1 MNRVLSLL
9 SLLAVWALNAC
20 FCPVL
25 AGEQVEKAS
34 RERLEYSIAW
44 KGIPVGTA
52 VVENELSRAGG
63 SNSIFRTIRVTSR
76 PWLKLFHP
84 VNDVIECIG
93 TDAGA
98 GSRFSVHKLINEAGF
113 HQDDVLTVDSGNA
126 EWTDTLSGREARY
139 PVPAEAKDYL
149 SFLFD
154 IRSAGFPI
162 GAPSEYQLVMDDGV
176 RRLSVASV
184 STGTVECAWGVVSA
198 RKLEIKSLSS
208 ELFVRNVPRAVWISE
223 ECPVMLVME
232 ASTKLGAVRAVL
244 QKWESNGQIVTGRLG
259 LKQ

>member
-9 SLLAVWALNAC
+9 SLLAWGLNAC
-20 FCPVL
+20 VCPVL
-25 AGEQVEKAS
+25 AGEQVEKVS

-52 VVENELSRAGG
+52 VVENELSQAGG
-63 SNSIFRTIRVTSR
+63 SNSIFRSIRVTCR

-84 VNDVIECIG
+84 VNDLIECIG
-93 TDAGA
+93 TDSRAR
-98 GSRFSVHKLINEAGF
+98 SRFSVHKFINEAGF

-126 EWTDTLSGREARY
+126 VWTDTLSGREAHY
-139 PVPAEAKDYL
+139 PAPAEAKDYL

-154 IRSAGFPI
+154 IRSTGFSFGVPR
-162 GAPSEYQLVMDDGV
+162 EYQLVMDEGV

-184 STGTVECAWGVVSA
+184 CTGTVECAWGVVPA

-208 ELFVRNVPRAVWISE
+208 QLFVRNVPRAVWISE
-223 ECPVMLVME
+223 ERPVMLVME

-244 QKWESNGQIVTGRLG
+244 QKWESNGQNMTGWPG
-259 LKQ
+259 VKQ